1 MDKKIT
7 PPEKQLFDTEVSRG
21 EGHRVGVECGEL
33 VGRAG
38 GGMDVERA
46 CVLARK
52 GVMANVLGGIATSK
66 FAVFIVVQTR

>member
-1 MDKKIT
+1 M
-7 PPEKQLFDTEVSRG
+7 
-21 EGHRVGVECGEL
+21 GVECGEL